1 MIITAARTAAMTLQ
15 ELKALRRAPDNRN
28 RRRVPTG
35 KQLVGRT
42 LSLELPAPSSA
53 AARRPGSG
61 VRKEHSALG
70 LARPGSA
77 ALRLNTLDSVSSV
90 YKLPGPGPAAFDKA
104 AQRRSVTPSEGSRR
118 RVSTDALAGRSPGG
132 PAGEVLGALVGLDS
146 LSSAERAEACK
157 ELLLKLAAHEPAY
170 KEILERVQLEHEEE
184 RDTLAREATS
194 SKKSLAGLRAAQKRA
209 EEALA
214 ELKKENQKLRLE
226 ATAAAEASQQLQEEA
241 AQLNRENLETKKRL
255 AELDK
260 SGGGGITAQQGSEDI
275 RDLLKKSEKKKAP
288 KADEK
293 DVEPDEAGASKA
305 SPEAEPTKAGAS
317 GTESVVLDGVHGEA
331 YEPSEE
337 EVIEYAVQLGMELPQ
352 DSALLHIAIEAL
364 KACATTQTRSTF
376 CTRLSSLLSLP
387 PVGSRALLGLDS
399 PLPAAWKPCSSPEGD
414 IYYFNFDTG
423 ESLWDRPDI
432 ETHKA
437 RFLLEK
443 AKLLEGGAEAEAV
456 AAAAAAVAAEG
467 EGAAVAEEPSA
478 AAIAAAHETSSS
490 EEEEGEDNADRPKF
504 DWSGEVVTLELARP
518 DSVPALDFEALA
530 AKVKEQEE
538 EEKAAE
544 EEAKRLA
551 NLPLPAGW
559 ETAVVRDHSAHT
571 SSFCAAKHGGISAD
585 GSVRVVRGSR
595 ARQGRRT
602 TSTRRRG
609 RRSTSTRPARRRSGP
624 RKCSTQ
630 ELLASALRIASK
642 TR

>member
-1 MIITAARTAAMTLQ
+1 MTLQ
-15 ELKALRRAPDNRN
+15 ELKALRRVPDNRN
-28 RRRVPTG
+28 RRRVPAG

-170 KEILERVQLEHEEE
+170 KEILERVQLEHDEE

-260 SGGGGITAQQGSEDI
+260 SAGGGGITAQQGSEDI
-275 RDLLKKSEKKKAP
+275 RDLLKKSEKKAP

-293 DVEPDEAGASKA
+293 DAEPDEAGASKA

-364 KACATTQTRSTF
+364 KACATARSTF

-387 PVGSRALLGLDS
+387 PVGSCALLVLGS

-443 AKLLEGGAEAEAV
+443 AKLLEGGTEAEAV

-467 EGAAVAEEPSA
+467 DGAAVAEEPSA

-504 DWSGEVVTLELARP
+504 DWSGEVVSLEMARP
-518 DSVPALDFEALA
+518 DSVPALDFEELA

-559 ETAVVRDHSAHT
+559 ETAVVRDHSVHA
-571 SSFCAAKHGGISAD
+571 SSFCATKHGGISAD
-585 GSVRVVRGSR
+585 GSVCCAWQS
-595 ARQGRRT
+595 
-602 TSTRRRG
+602 
-609 RRSTSTRPARRRSGP
+609 RSTGQTYYVNTQTGATQYEHPTGPAEVW
-624 RKCSTQ
+624 T
-630 ELLASALRIASK
+630 A
-642 TR
+642 